1 MKQKNSMI
9 TNEQQRFSLRKLS
22 VGLASV
28 LLGTSLYVIN
38 SPTQTV
44 KADTIANEPQEVQ
57 TTKNSDSAETK
68 EPTSEVA
75 VKNVNDTVANQPAV
89 TNTDKSNAPLT
100 TTKANE
106 TVDTSVPHSTDNVN
120 STSDTNNVANTA
132 NDEHKTNVTNDEHK
146 TDSTD
151 ITNDSQSSATDT
163 HKTDQV
169 PSDTNTESKDP
180 TDEIKPSNSDTTKPD
195 TVTDKPK
202 TKISTKK
209 TYENTDFTFDFDETT
224 GALVIT
230 PKNGSVTV
238 AGPQTLFGFNNLVG
252 DDATEKVTSVTIN
265 GKIKISGSASYL
277 FGYKCTNIT
286 EIKGLN
292 NLDTSQVTDMS
303 NMFKSTH
310 KLVSLDLSSLDTS
323 NVKNM
328 SEMFRECYVTNLD
341 LSNFNTSKVTNMLG
355 MFNGCHASS
364 INLSSF
370 DTSNVT
376 DMSDMFSYCTV
387 KALDLSTFD
396 VRKVKNFS
404 GFMFFM
410 LYLRS
415 FTAPKTTTDSAE
427 NMRYMFCN
435 SWMDNIDT
443 KWLKTDHV
451 MNMSHM
457 FDAMF
462 YLKSL
467 DVSHFNTSNV
477 IDMSNMF
484 SNDSTL
490 TDLDISSFDT
500 SNVIN
505 MSEMFKGLNKIKNL
519 DVSHFNT
526 SKVQH
531 FDGMFSGNDHLT
543 NLDLHNFDTSNATS
557 KANMLSGLRNI
568 RYIILG
574 DKTNLRDAGLNEA
587 GYWLNVG
594 TGTNTNPQADKNW
607 SSAELMA
614 NYNPETDADTY
625 IRGYRFKFHYIDLDN
640 NNAEIPLVQPAYI
653 NVLLTKYSDEIYL
666 NDSTYLIETQ
676 EMRDN
681 KDKLKAA
688 HYVVKDDPFKY
699 TTPGD
704 ERIFT
709 VEPSD
714 VNITFKHELTSTPES
729 VKHNLTIH
737 YVDQDNKQLQ
747 EDTVVAKSF
756 NRVKT
761 HDLVTNKDTFTDWTA
776 SKDQEIPLAVIKG
789 YVTDKAKVNTN
800 DVTADKDQEI
810 TQVYQKV
817 GNYVPIDKHG
827 EIIKGLNKIPY
838 ENDPTDPTKVK
849 STVPTIDGYTAVDK
863 EKVPSDPT
871 KDMQAMYLEN
881 NKTIIQFIDQDNDSK
896 PIDVDAINST
906 TEIGKEIVKPSSA
919 DTIVKQLQD
928 KGYEL
933 VTDPFAGQVTATDGT
948 QILQYVF
955 KHKLDTNQADTIT
968 KQQTIH
974 FVDSNGQKVADDK
987 VQNATFTR
995 TGTKDLVT
1003 GKITW
1008 NDWSAEQTLAE
1019 VKVPVVKGYIAETTI
1034 IPSTKI
1040 DATKNIE
1047 STVKYQEVGNY
1058 VPVDKYGNKII
1069 GLNPIPYENDPND
1082 PTKIVV
1088 NAPAIE
1094 GHTVGNKN
1102 ITVTD
1107 PTKDTNVEYLIN
1119 NQTVIG
1125 FIDKDNNNQAIPD
1138 VDNITSSTE
1147 IGKTIEKPA
1156 NIDEIIKNLAD
1167 KGYEL
1172 VTDPFKDP
1180 VTATDGKQVINY
1192 VFKHKTD
1199 TQQKETVTRKQT
1211 IHFVDS
1217 NGKPLA
1223 DDKVT
1228 EVKFTR
1234 TGIKDII
1241 TGKITWSEW
1250 SKDQTIPEAKN
1261 PVIKGY
1267 VTDKAAT
1274 PSQVITAEKDVETT
1288 VTYHKLGNYVPV
1300 DANGKTITG
1309 TKPIPYENDA
1319 DDPTRIKADQVL
1331 PDINGYTKPKL
1342 PIVKD
1347 LTKDTKV
1354 VYQLIPT
1361 NNGGS
1366 TSPTNNGNNNPNEN
1380 KPDVVPDKPDN
1391 PEVKPLPKPHK
1402 KPTKP
1407 IKKPKHKSENKTNT
1421 TSTATVANVS
1431 AHSKYPAATINSP
1444 EVVKKVVKTLPQ
1456 TGSDTNSKD
1465 SLILLALGL
1474 ALFELGSFIDPNK
1487 RKHE

>member
-1 MKQKNSMI
+1 MFQNKVINNSKN
-9 TNEQQRFSLRKLS
+9 RFSLRKLS

-28 LLGTSLYVIN
+28 LLGTSLYLMN
-38 SPTQTV
+38 SPAETI
-44 KADTIANEPQEVQ
+44 KADTLANEPHEVQ
-57 TTKNSDSAETK
+57 TNKTSASAKTK
-68 EPTSEVA
+68 ETISEFA
-75 VKNVNDTVANQPAV
+75 VKNSNDTVVNQPTVA
-89 TNTDKSNAPLT
+89 NTDKSNED
-100 TTKANE
+100 ANASSS
-106 TVDTSVPHSTDNVN
+106 VDNTNT
-120 STSDTNNVANTA
+120 TSDTSKVTNTV

-163 HKTDQV
+163 HKTDQI
-169 PSDTNTESKDP
+169 PSDTDTESKDP
-180 TDEIKPSNSDTTKPD
+180 IDNTDETKPSNSDITKPD
-195 TVTDKPK
+195 TVTNKQK

-209 TYENTDFTFDFDETT
+209 TYENTNFTFDFDEAT

-230 PKNGSVTV
+230 PKNGSATVTTT
-238 AGPQTLFGFNNLVG
+238 GTLFGFRGIV
-252 DDATEKVTSVTIN
+252 DDTTLLKVTSVTIN
-265 GKIKISGSASYL
+265 GKIKITDDASFL
-277 FGYKCTNIT
+277 FGKGCDNVT
-286 EIKGLN
+286 EINGLN

-303 NMFKSTH
+303 NMFCETR
-310 KLVSLDLSSLDTS
+310 KLTSLDLSSLDTS
-323 NVKNM
+323 NVKDM
-328 SEMFRECYVTNLD
+328 SQMFWGCFVPNLD
-341 LSNFNTSKVTNMLG
+341 LSNFNTSKVTNMSN
-355 MFNGCHASS
+355 MFHLCRATS

-376 DMSDMFSYCTV
+376 DMSGMFSYSHAE
-387 KALDLSTFD
+387 ALDLSMFD
-396 VRKVKNFS
+396 VRKVKNFD
-404 GFMFFM
+404 GFLFYSAVESLMV
-410 LYLRS
+410 
-415 FTAPKTTTDSAE
+415 PKTTTDSAE
-427 NMRYMFCN
+427 NMEYMYCN
-435 SWMDNIDT
+435 TWLKNVDT

-451 MNMSHM
+451 TNMSNM
-457 FDAMF
+457 FSAIFD
-462 YLKSL
+462 LKSL

-477 IDMSNMF
+477 TDMSNMF
-484 SNDSTL
+484 SGLTSL
-490 TDLDISSFDT
+490 TDLDISNFDT

-505 MSEMFKGLNKIKNL
+505 MSEMFSSLRTIKNL
-519 DVSHFNT
+519 NVSHFNT

-531 FDGMFSGNDHLT
+531 FDGMFSDDVYLT
-543 NLDLHNFDTSNATS
+543 SLDLHNFDTSSAIS
-557 KANMLSGLRNI
+557 KANMLSGLKNI
-568 RYIILG
+568 QYIVLG
-574 DKTNLRDAGLNEA
+574 NRTNMKDTGLDET
-587 GYWLNVG
+587 GRWLNVG

-625 IRGYRFKFHYIDLDN
+625 VRGYRFTFHYIDLDN

-653 NVLLTKYSDEIYL
+653 SILLITSPDDITDEAVIVTE
-666 NDSTYLIETQ
+666 SQ

-681 KDKLKAA
+681 KEKLKAA
-688 HYVVKDDPFKY
+688 HYIVQYDPFKAM
-699 TTPGD
+699 PVNVLD
-704 ERIFT
+704 I
-709 VEPSD
+709 EPSD
-714 VNITFKHELTSTPES
+714 VNITFKHELTSTSES

-776 SKDQEIPLAVIKG
+776 SKEQEIPLAVIKG

-871 KDMQAMYLEN
+871 KDMQVMYLEN
-881 NKTIIQFIDQDNDSK
+881 NKTIIQFIDQNNDGK

-906 TEIGKEIVKPSSA
+906 TEIGKEIVKPSTVDA
-919 DTIVKQLQD
+919 TIKQLQD

-933 VTDPFAGQVTATDGT
+933 VTDPFASQVIATDGT

-955 KHKLDTNQADTIT
+955 KHKLDTNQSDTIT

-974 FVDSNGQKVADDK
+974 FVDSNGQKITDDK
-987 VQNATFTR
+987 VQSAIFTR

-1008 NDWSAEQTLAE
+1008 NDWSAEQTLPE
-1019 VKVPVVKGYIAETTI
+1019 VKVPVVKGYISEATI

-1047 STVKYQEVGNY
+1047 GTVKYQKVGHY
-1058 VPVDKYGNKII
+1058 IPVDKNGNKIANI
-1069 GLNPIPYENDPND
+1069 NPIPYENDPTD

-1088 NAPAIE
+1088 KVPTIA

-1107 PTKDTNVEYLIN
+1107 PTKDTNVKYLIN

-1125 FIDKDNNNQAIPD
+1125 FIDKDNNNEAIPD
-1138 VDNITSSTE
+1138 ADNITSSTE
-1147 IGKTIEKPA
+1147 IGKTIEKPT
-1156 NIDEIIKNLAD
+1156 NIDEIIKNLTD

-1192 VFKHKTD
+1192 VFKHKID

-1211 IHFVDS
+1211 IHYIDS
-1217 NGKPLA
+1217 NGKSLA

-1234 TGIKDII
+1234 TGVKDII

-1250 SKDQTIPEAKN
+1250 SKDQTLPEAKN

-1267 VTDKAAT
+1267 VTNKVTT
-1274 PSQVITAEKDVETT
+1274 PSQVITAEKDAETT

-1300 DANGKTITG
+1300 DANGKTIIG
-1309 TKPIPYENDA
+1309 IKPIPYENDA
-1319 DDPTRIKADQVL
+1319 EDPTKIKADQVL

-1342 PIVKD
+1342 PAVED

-1361 NNGGS
+1361 NNGGDS
-1366 TSPTNNGNNNPNEN
+1366 TSPIDNGSSTKPTDNDSDKNPTTVPDTDKHQTKPKPDTNRKPVIPQSHHNKHTIKGHIGKLANKLINKAIEN
-1380 KPDVVPDKPDN
+1380 KPAYASD
-1391 PEVKPLPKPHK
+1391 
-1402 KPTKP
+1402 
-1407 IKKPKHKSENKTNT
+1407 KTN
-1421 TSTATVANVS
+1421 ANQQT
-1431 AHSKYPAATINSP
+1431 K
-1444 EVVKKVVKTLPQ
+1444 LPQ
-1456 TGSDTNSKD
+1456 TGAKQNTFINVITIMAG
-1465 SLILLALGL
+1465 LILMI
-1474 ALFELGSFIDPNK
+1474 GSAIFSTK
-1487 RKHE
+1487 KKKE